1 MFVGRER
8 ERARID
14 RLLQEARAGKSG
26 AVLMHGEA
34 GIGKTALMRWAIGQA
49 TGLRVLRARGIETE
63 SDIPFAGL
71 AELVTPLLDR
81 VDDIPDV
88 QARALRGALALGPA
102 TPHDRFTVPAGLLS
116 LLAVAAEEQPV
127 LVAIDDAQWL
137 DEPSLE
143 AFLFAGRRVGAEGIA
158 MLGSLREGTAA
169 AALEVPWLE
178 RLRIPALDE
187 AEARELLSGS
197 QTERMAP
204 AVTDRLVQ
212 TAAGNPLAL
221 LEIPR
226 LLSDGQRAGREP
238 LEEPLRPGTGV
249 ERAFRRALDGLGDAE
264 GRALLI
270 AASAHTGRVGAIEPA
285 LREAGLT
292 LDDLAAAEAAK
303 LIAIGDGDV
312 EFRHPLLRSTA
323 YHSAGAG
330 ERRAAHAA
338 LAASAPPGS
347 PERAW
352 HLAACAVA
360 PDEEVAAALDAA
372 ALDARGR
379 GAHATAARDFGRAAQ
394 LTPEDEPRAR
404 RLLEAATDATRS
416 GEAEHALSLLRD
428 AARLA
433 EDPLL
438 AADVQRMTGH
448 VEMRRGSPLVA
459 YELLVAEADRV
470 RSRDPRRAAGMFLEA
485 SVSHMMTGDMH
496 ALVATAER
504 ARALATSADPAVEL
518 LATAVIGEAY
528 LALGDVE
535 QGDALLSATE
545 PYLLEGDPLAIAEVV
560 GMAAHS
566 SVWIE
571 KFDRAQR
578 IFDRLIAAGRDAS
591 AVSALIYP
599 LAARSHLD
607 FRLGRW
613 AAARAAATESVELA
627 QDTGH
632 LPLLAHSLAA
642 LSHVEA
648 AMGAEDECRR
658 HVTDGLALVARFQA
672 EATGTYLHHALA
684 LLELGLGR
692 IPEAIAALEEVQRH
706 ADHLL
711 MQPSVVQ
718 WAPDLIEAY
727 ARAGRRDE
735 ALALIDAF
743 EAKGRKTGSR
753 WAQATVARTRALIAP
768 DAEFRAG
775 FDAALALHEGLPMPF
790 ERARTLLCLG
800 ERLRRARQR
809 ADARAP
815 LKEALETF
823 ERLGARGWAERT
835 RTELRATGEQQARR
849 AEPAAEQ
856 LTPHEL
862 QIAVLVAHG
871 MTNRE
876 VAAALFLSPK
886 TIEYHLGQIYRKLDV
901 RGRAQLARLMAM
913 ELPEGERDPAVLA
926 SALN

>member
-14 RLLQEARAGKSG
+14 RLLQDARAGRSG
-26 AVLMHGEA
+26 ALLLHGDA

-49 TGLRVLRARGIETE
+49 TAMRTLRARGIETE

-71 AELVTPLLDR
+71 AELITPLLDR
-81 VDDIPDV
+81 LDDIPEV

-102 TPHDRFTVPAGLLS
+102 TPHDRFTVPAGLLN

-127 LVAIDDAQWL
+127 LVSIDDAQWL

-143 AFLFAGRRVGAEGIA
+143 AFLFTGRRLGAEGIA
-158 MLGSLREGTAA
+158 MLGSLRDGTAVA
-169 AALEVPWLE
+169 GMDVPWLE
-178 RLRIPALDE
+178 RLPVPPLGDE
-187 AEARELLSGS
+187 EARELL
-197 QTERMAP
+197 EPDRFAP
-204 AVTDRLVQ
+204 SVADRLVS

-249 ERAFRRALDGLGDAE
+249 ERAFRRALDALDAQA
-264 GRALLI
+264 RSALLV
-270 AASAHTGRVGAIEPA
+270 AATAHTGRLEVIEAA
-285 LREAGLT
+285 LRESGLEVEH
-292 LDDLAAAEAAK
+292 LAPAEAARMVTVDE
-303 LIAIGDGDV
+303 GEV

-323 YHSAGAG
+323 YHAASAA
-330 ERRAAHAA
+330 ERRAAHGA
-338 LAASAPPGS
+338 LAATAPDGS

-352 HLAACAVA
+352 HLAAGAVA
-360 PDEEVAAALDAA
+360 PDEEIAAALEAA

-394 LTPEDEPRAR
+394 LTPDDEPRAR

-416 GEAEHALSLLRD
+416 GEADRAFALLGD
-428 AARLA
+428 AAQLA
-433 EDPLL
+433 TDPLL

-459 YELLVAEADRV
+459 NELLVAEAERV

-485 SVSHMMTGDMH
+485 SVSHMITGDMH

-518 LATAVIGEAY
+518 LATTVIGEAY

-535 QGDALLSATE
+535 QGEPLMSACE
-545 PYLLEGDPLAIAEVV
+545 PYLLEGDPLAIVEIV
-560 GMAAHS
+560 GMAAHAS
-566 SVWIE
+566 IWTE

-578 IFDRLIAAGRDAS
+578 ILDHLIAAARDAS

-613 AAARAAATESVELA
+613 APARAQAAESVELA
-627 QDTGH
+627 QDTGQ
-632 LPLLAHSLAA
+632 LPLLSHSLAA
-642 LSHVEA
+642 LAHIEA
-648 AMGAEDECRR
+648 AGGQEEDCRR
-658 HVTDGLALVARFQA
+658 HVTEGLALTARFQGD
-672 EATGTYLHHALA
+672 ATGAYLTAALG

-692 IPEAIAALEEVQRH
+692 VPEAIAVLEETQRT
-706 ADHLL
+706 ADRLG
-711 MQPSVVQ
+711 MQPSLVMCT
-718 WAPDLIEAY
+718 PDLIEAY
-727 ARAGRRDE
+727 ARAGRRDDAS
-735 ALALIDAF
+735 ALTEVF
-743 EAKGRKTGSR
+743 EARGRKTGAR
-753 WAQATVARTRALIAP
+753 WPQAAVGRLRALLAP
-768 DAEFRAG
+768 DDEMRAQ
-775 FDAALALHEGLPMPF
+775 FEAALALHEGLPMPF
-790 ERARTLLCLG
+790 ERARTLLCFG

-809 ADARAP
+809 ADAREP

-849 AEPAAEQ
+849 TETAAEQ

-862 QIAVLVAHG
+862 QIAVLVAQG

-876 VAAALFLSPK
+876 AASALFLSPK

-926 SALN
+926 EAMS

>member
-14 RLLQEARAGKSG
+14 RLLQDARAGRSG
-26 AVLMHGEA
+26 ALLLYGDA

-49 TGLRVLRARGIETE
+49 TGMRVLRARGIETE

-81 VDDIPDV
+81 LDDVPEV

-137 DEPSLE
+137 DEASLE
-143 AFLFAGRRVGAEGIA
+143 AFLFAGRRLEAEGVA
-158 MLGSLREGTAA
+158 MLGSLREGTAVA
-169 AALEVPWLE
+169 GLAVPWLE
-178 RLRIPALDE
+178 RLHVGPLADE
-187 AEARELLSGS
+187 EARGLLDA
-197 QTERMAP
+197 ERLAP
-204 AVTDRLVQ
+204 SVADRLVS

-249 ERAFRRALDGLGDAE
+249 ERAFRRALDALDDDAR
-264 GRALLI
+264 RALLV
-270 AASAHTGRVGAIEPA
+270 AATAHTGRLDVIESA
-285 LREAGLT
+285 LRESGLEVESLT
-292 LDDLAAAEAAK
+292 GAEAAR
-303 LIAIGDGDV
+303 LISIEDGDV
-312 EFRHPLLRSTA
+312 DFRHPLLRSTA
-323 YHSAGAG
+323 YHAASAA
-330 ERRAAHAA
+330 ERRAAHGA
-338 LAASAPPGS
+338 LAAAAPEGS

-352 HLAACAVA
+352 HLAAGAVA
-360 PDEEVAAALDAA
+360 PDEAIAAALEAA

-416 GEAEHALSLLRD
+416 GEADRAFALLGE

-433 EDPLL
+433 TDPLL

-459 YELLVAEADRV
+459 NELLVAEAERV

-485 SVSHMMTGDMH
+485 SVSHMITGDMH

-518 LATAVIGEAY
+518 LATAVIAEAY
-528 LALGDVE
+528 LALGDTE
-535 QGDALLSATE
+535 QGDALLSACE
-545 PYLLEGDPLAIAEVV
+545 PYLLEGDPLAIVEVV
-560 GMAAHS
+560 AMAGHS

-578 IFDRLIAAGRDAS
+578 IFDRLVEAAREAS

-599 LAARSHLD
+599 LAALSHLD

-613 AAARAAATESVELA
+613 AAARAGAAESVELA
-627 QDTGH
+627 QDTGQ
-632 LPLLAHSLAA
+632 LPLLSHSLAA
-642 LSHVEA
+642 LAHVEA
-648 AMGAEDECRR
+648 AVGQEEDCRR
-658 HVTDGLALVARFQA
+658 HVTEGLALVARFQGD
-672 EATGTYLHHALA
+672 ATGAYMTAALG

-692 IPEAIAALEEVQRH
+692 IPEAIAVLEETQRT
-706 ADHLL
+706 ADRLG
-711 MQPSVVQ
+711 MQPSLIMST
-718 WAPDLIEAY
+718 PDLVEAY
-727 ARAGRRDE
+727 ARAGRRDD
-735 ALALIDAF
+735 ALALIDVF
-743 EAKGRKTGSR
+743 EARGRKAGGL
-753 WAQATVARTRALIAP
+753 WPQAATARLRGLLGPDEEMRAHF
-768 DAEFRAG
+768 E
-775 FDAALALHEGLPMPF
+775 AALAVHDRLPMPF

-809 ADARAP
+809 ADAREP

-835 RTELRATGEQQARR
+835 RTELRATGEQQSRR
-849 AEPAAEQ
+849 TETAAEQ

-862 QIAVLVAHG
+862 QIAVLVAQG

-876 VAAALFLSPK
+876 AASALFLSPK

-913 ELPEGERDPAVLA
+913 ELPEGERDPSVLA
-926 SALN
+926 EALS

>member
-1 MFVGRER
+1 M
-8 ERARID
+8 
-14 RLLQEARAGKSG
+14 QAG
-26 AVLMHGEA
+26 
-34 GIGKTALMRWAIGQA
+34 
-49 TGLRVLRARGIETE
+49 
-63 SDIPFAGL
+63 
-71 AELVTPLLDR
+71 
-81 VDDIPDV
+81 
-88 QARALRGALALGPA
+88 ALRGALALGPA

-143 AFLFAGRRVGAEGIA
+143 AFLFAGRRLGAEGVA
-158 MLGSLREGTAA
+158 MLGALREGTAVA
-169 AALEVPWLE
+169 GLEVPWLE
-178 RLRIPALDE
+178 LLRIEPLAAAD
-187 AEARELLSGS
+187 ARELLTAS
-197 QTERMAP
+197 QAERIAP
-204 AVTDRLVQ
+204 AVADRLVE
-212 TAAGNPLAL
+212 TSAGNPLAL

-249 ERAFRRALDGLGDAE
+249 ERAFRRALDGLGADE
-264 GRALLI
+264 RRALLL

-285 LREAGLT
+285 LRQMDLT
-292 LDDLAAAEAAK
+292 MDHLAAAETAR
-303 LIAIGDGDV
+303 LITITEGEL

-323 YHSAGAG
+323 YHAAGAA
-330 ERRAAHAA
+330 ERRAAHGA
-338 LAASAPPGS
+338 LAAAAPVGS

-360 PDEEVAAALDAA
+360 PDEEVAAALEAA

-416 GEAEHALSLLRD
+416 GEADQAFALLGE

-433 EDPLL
+433 TDPLL

-459 YELLVAEADRV
+459 YELLVAEAERV

-485 SVSHMMTGDMH
+485 SVSHMITGDMH

-504 ARALATSADPAVEL
+504 ARTLATSADPAVEL
-518 LATAVIGEAY
+518 LATAVIAEAY

-535 QGDALLSATE
+535 QGDAMLSACE
-545 PYLLEGDPLAIAEVV
+545 PYLLEADPLAIVEVV

-578 IFDRLIAAGRDAS
+578 IFDRLIAAARDAS

-599 LAARSHLD
+599 LAARAHMD

-613 AAARAAATESVELA
+613 AAARAEATESVELA
-627 QDTGH
+627 QDTGQ

-642 LSHVEA
+642 LAHTEA
-648 AMGAEDECRR
+648 GMGAEDACRR
-658 HVTDGLALVARFQA
+658 HVTEGLALTARFQG
-672 EATGTYLHHALA
+672 EATTTYLHAALG

-692 IPEAIAALEEVQRH
+692 IPEAIAALEETQRH
-706 ADHLL
+706 ADRLQ
-711 MQPSVVQ
+711 MQPSLVQ
-718 WAPDLIEAY
+718 SAPDLIEAY
-727 ARAGRRDE
+727 ARAGRRDD
-735 ALALIDAF
+735 ALARLDTF
-743 EAKGRKTGSR
+743 EARGRKTGSR
-753 WAQATVARTRALIAP
+753 WAEAATGRLRALLAP
-768 DAEFRAG
+768 DAEMRTAFE
-775 FDAALALHEGLPMPF
+775 AALALHEGLPMPF
-790 ERARTLLCLG
+790 EHARTLLCFG

-809 ADARAP
+809 ADAREP

-823 ERLGARGWAERT
+823 ERLGARGWAERA
-835 RTELRATGEQQARR
+835 RTELRATGEQQTRR
-849 AEPAAEQ
+849 TETAAEQ

-862 QIAVLVAHG
+862 QIAVLVSQG

-876 VAAALFLSPK
+876 AAAALFLSPK

-913 ELPEGERDPAVLA
+913 ESPEGPRDP
-926 SALN
+926 SALAEALG